1 MLGGTEFSYLPKVL
15 SVTRDSGRNGRDLG
29 NRIKLAQGLWLLR
42 YESSKRDISKEINL
56 GEKAKEL

>member
-1 MLGGTEFSYLPKVL
+1 
-15 SVTRDSGRNGRDLG
+15 
-29 NRIKLAQGLWLLR
+29 LWLLR